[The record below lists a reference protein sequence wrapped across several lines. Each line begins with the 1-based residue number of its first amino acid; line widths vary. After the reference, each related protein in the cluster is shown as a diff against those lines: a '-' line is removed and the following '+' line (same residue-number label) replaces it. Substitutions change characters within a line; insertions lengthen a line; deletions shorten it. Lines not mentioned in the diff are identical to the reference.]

1 MLVKEEKE
9 RRGYQKQA
17 RQDKHEVPRSGKA
30 GLQHWKEE
38 SEGSRNRNQPH
49 FHKYIVQ

>member
-17 RQDKHEVPRSGKA
+17 RQDKHEVPRKVKA
-30 GLQHWKEE
+30 AETETNHT
-38 SEGSRNRNQPH
+38 STS
-49 FHKYIVQ
+49 I